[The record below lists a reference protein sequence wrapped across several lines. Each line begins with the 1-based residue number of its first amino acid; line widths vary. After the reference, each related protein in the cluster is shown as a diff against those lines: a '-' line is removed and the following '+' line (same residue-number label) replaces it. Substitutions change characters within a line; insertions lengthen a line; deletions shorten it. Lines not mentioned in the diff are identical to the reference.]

1 MSFLIKDKNF
11 YKLLFSITVPIA
23 AQNFVSFAVS
33 LADSLML
40 GKINETVLSGANLAN
55 QPFFILTIVTFGII
69 SASMVFA
76 SQYWGK
82 GDVYSIKRIMTI
94 MLRIA
99 LGAGLFAGIIVLSF
113 PEFVMKL
120 YTNDK
125 AVIEAGASYLRIV
138 GWAYPLYAVTSAT
151 TGILRS
157 AHVTTISL
165 IVYLSSLGVNVF
177 LNWVFIFGNLGVEP
191 MGIAGA
197 ALATAIA
204 RCVEII
210 ILIVY
215 LIFFEKKIHYVISD
229 FFVPV
234 KEYIKPFIKTGL
246 PVVINETTWSIGMSI
261 LSVIIGHI
269 STEFVSANSIAN
281 TVWQGVWVI
290 ISGMAGA
297 TAVVLGN
304 AIGSGENRDIVQKK
318 AYTVIFV
325 AFLLGIA
332 ASVILLLIRRPITDF
347 YSIPQETK
355 DLACDLMI
363 SYAGLILLECM
374 SVQYVVGILRGG
386 GDTKTAMFIDV
397 FFLWTIAIPF
407 GAYVGLVLHWAP
419 PFVYLVL
426 RSDQVMKCTIGFF
439 RMKSGKWIKDIT
451 VGDAE
456 SA

>member
-11 YKLLFSITVPIA
+11 YKLLFSLTLPIA

-40 GKINETVLSGANLAN
+40 GKINETVISGANLAN
-55 QPFFILTIVTFGII
+55 QPFFILTIITFGII

-82 GDVYSIKRIMTI
+82 GDVYSIKKIMTI

-99 LGAGLFAGIIVLSF
+99 LGVGLIAGILVISA
-113 PEFVMKL
+113 PRFVMSL
-120 YTNDK
+120 YTDDP
-125 AVIEAGASYLRIV
+125 AVIESGAEYLKII
-138 GWAYPLYAVTSAT
+138 GWAYPLYAITSAT
-151 TGILRS
+151 TGVLRS

-165 IVYLSSLGVNVF
+165 VVYLSSLAVNVF
-177 LNWVFIFGNLGVEP
+177 LNWVFIFGNLGAAP

-204 RCVEII
+204 RVVEFV

-215 LIFFEKKIHYVISD
+215 LVFFEKKIHYTIQD
-229 FFVPV
+229 FFAPV
-234 KEYIKPFIKTGL
+234 KDYIKPFIKTGL
-246 PVVINETTWSIGMSI
+246 PVVINETMWSVGTSI

-281 TVWQGVWVI
+281 TVWQGVWVT

-304 AIGSGENRDIVQKK
+304 AIGSGEDRDTIQKK
-318 AYTVIFV
+318 AYSIIFT
-325 AFLLGIA
+325 AFLMGIA
-332 ASVILLLIRRPITDF
+332 ASITLLLIRRPITDF
-347 YSIPQETK
+347 YSIPQTTK

-363 SYAGLILLECM
+363 SYAALILLECM

-397 FFLWTIAIPF
+397 FFLWTISIPF

-451 VGDAE
+451 VGE
-456 SA
+456 T